1 MPYCKICNEWNCQ
14 EHEFQVG
21 KVSWKKEIQGS
32 SPPEIFVGR
41 WNYPNVYTGIL
52 APEEYGNTELLS
64 SHEKWHHLKLSI
76 PEITSLRSRLIY
88 GRTQQHIKHKPETA
102 ISGINNSKSITKV
115 MQEVAMTHKSTATE
129 MILKKPIQTEHKQDN
144 STPIISRAAQI
155 QSAKLQENAPVKP
168 KIDYLVNDSSVKST
182 HAIQE
187 LYNANIPASNI
198 MKLLSA
204 GLLGLKSSRKLVPTR
219 WSITAVD
226 STLSN
231 QKLEKIKF
239 YQELSEIQLFN
250 SNYLGN
256 HYHFL
261 LLPSM
266 FSFEVIEISL
276 GKGGVWQDYES
287 NFSRKKYASSVTGA
301 YYANRLAL
309 VEYLEKIKRQCAC
322 LVIREIRPEYNVP
335 LGVGILRETS
345 RESFAKTPQIFNTLK
360 EAFNAIQNNL
370 KQPIE
375 NYLSRSQLLKNYGK
389 QSRLTEFF

>member
-1 MPYCKICNEWNCQ
+1 MPYCKICNEWNCE

-21 KVSWKKEIQGS
+21 KVSWKKEIRGS

-52 APEEYGNTELLS
+52 APEEYGNTAILS
-64 SHEKWHHLKLSI
+64 SHEKWHKLKLQI

-88 GRTQQHIKHKPETA
+88 GRAQQHIKHKPFA
-102 ISGINNSKSITKV
+102 QNSQSITKV

-129 MILKKPIQTEHKQDN
+129 MILKKPIQREYKQDP
-144 STPIISRAAQI
+144 SVPIISRAAHI

-182 HAIQE
+182 QAIQE

-204 GLLGLKSSRKLVPTR
+204 GLLGLRSSRKLVPTR

-309 VEYLEKIKRQCAC
+309 TEYLEKIKRQCAC

-345 RESFAKTPQIFNTLK
+345 REAFAKNPQMFNTLK
-360 EAFNAIQNNL
+360 EAFAAIQSNL
-370 KQPIE
+370 KQSIE
-375 NYLSRSQLLKNYGK
+375 NYLSKSQLLKNYGK
-389 QSRLTEFF
+389 QKRLTEFF

>member
-88 GRTQQHIKHKPETA
+88 GRTQQHIKHKSETA

-144 STPIISRAAQI
+144 STPIISRAASI

-345 RESFAKTPQIFNTLK
+345 REAFAKSPQIFNTLK
-360 EAFNAIQNNL
+360 EAFDTIQANL
-370 KQPIE
+370 RQPIE
-375 NYLSRSQLLKNYGK
+375 NYLSKSQLLKNYGK